1 MVETSE
7 PNRVPGRAISRRT
20 AIRVAVAAGA
30 GVLASPA
37 IVRQALSSSGQLN
50 FMGWAGYDFKP
61 AFADFTKTTGIK
73 MNFIEQPEQDTF
85 TAQAK
90 ATKGQGLYD
99 ICEPTADR
107 VQNWIEQDFV
117 QPWNEKNIGLDSVQ
131 PALLEGEAASME
143 VVGGKRYL
151 TPSCWGTEAITFN
164 TEEAAQKY
172 GTCSVSVLWD
182 PKYEGKVTVRPH
194 SGLAALGRW
203 LETQGKLPHPFND
216 SYKDEKVMR
225 ANWDVIMENS
235 KQFKKNIGQFWKDE
249 NTAQGAFRAN
259 GCVIG
264 QTWDSSAFQMRQDGL
279 PISYLAPKE
288 GAFAWM
294 QGMILFKDAKNVEQA
309 EAFIK
314 WLNQPKGSAMW
325 AGAFTA
331 NPCGKGAIDLLAQA
345 VKDQY
350 NSAFPGDALAKLW
363 WWKSQPTWY
372 LGVRNE
378 YADKFQA
385 S

>member
-1 MVETSE
+1 MTTYPTTPASGGAI
-7 PNRVPGRAISRRT
+7 GRRAVLKAAT
-20 AIRVAVAAGA
+20 AVGA
-30 GVLASPA
+30 GILAAPA
-37 IVRQALSSSGQLN
+37 IVREARSSSGQLN

-61 AFADFTKTTGIK
+61 AFADFTATTGIK
-73 MNFIEQPEQDTF
+73 MNFTEQPEQDTF

-90 ATKGQGLYD
+90 LTKGQGQFD

-107 VQNWIEQDFV
+107 VLNWLEQDFV
-117 QPWNEKNIGLDSVQ
+117 QPWNEKNIALDTVQ
-131 PALLEGEAASME
+131 PALLQGEAASME
-143 VVGGKRYL
+143 SIDGKRYL
-151 TPSCWGTEAITFN
+151 TPSCWGTEAITYN
-164 TEEAAQKY
+164 TQEAPQKY
-172 GTCSVSVLWD
+172 GECSLSVLWD

-194 SGLAALGRW
+194 SGLAAIGRW
-203 LETQGKLPHPFND
+203 LDSQGKLPHPFNE
-216 SYKDEKVMR
+216 SFKDEKIMR
-225 ANWDVIMENS
+225 ANWDVILENS
-235 KQFKKNIGQFWKDE
+235 KQLKKNVGQFWKDE

-264 QTWDSSAFQMRQDGL
+264 QTWDSSAFQLKADGV
-279 PISYLAPKE
+279 PVGYVAPKE

-294 QGMILFKDAKNVEQA
+294 QGIILFKDAKNVEQA
-309 EAFIK
+309 EAFIR
-314 WLNQPKGSAMW
+314 WLNGPKGSSMW

-331 NPCGKGAIDLLAQA
+331 NPCGKGAIDLLAQP